1 MPQTET
7 ATPTWN
13 IDQKPEHATIYKV
26 PGVIKIKIPPN
37 AKDIHFRDEKG
48 GEVHMV
54 QFTHTITGGVVN
66 FFLHLSA
73 ETDDKA
79 LCNRRIFAYAVIK
92 QKTVPNGARFLF
104 VDLYLAEDQTP
115 RQADYTFVVV
125 PKVSD
130 AQKIGGA
137 IFFHPAGLQDTK
149 PLSGAIV
156 VTEIKKAVMGPKK
169 EPVPPE
175 TSPIKIV
182 EEVPAQPK

>member
-7 ATPTWN
+7 ATPTRN
-13 IDQKPEHATIYKV
+13 NDKPTYATIYEV
-26 PGVIKIKIPPN
+26 PGVIKIRIPPQ
-37 AKDIHFRDEKG
+37 AKDTHFRDEKG
-48 GEVHMV
+48 GKVHMV
-54 QFTHTITGGVVN
+54 QFRHTITGGVVN

-73 ETDDKA
+73 ETDGKA
-79 LCNRRIFAYAVIK
+79 LRNTHIFACAVIK

-104 VDLYLAEDQTP
+104 VDLYLAENQSP

-130 AQKIGGA
+130 AEEMEGA

-156 VTEIKKAVMGPKK
+156 VTEVKKTVMGPKK
-169 EPVPPE
+169 
-175 TSPIKIV
+175 
-182 EEVPAQPK
+182 